1 LKDKELEMG
10 RYFESIDRFAVSLAQ
25 GEIRFRCLDESFHT
39 YEFVLK
45 KFAGKGSLPQITKH
59 LGEIS

>member
-1 LKDKELEMG
+1 MA
-10 RYFESIDRFAVSLAQ
+10 RYFENFQ
-25 GEIRFRCLDESFHT
+25 T

-45 KFAGKGSLPQITKH
+45 KFASKGSLPQITKH

>member
-1 LKDKELEMG
+1 MG